1 MALPQPPP
9 LAWAG
14 ARRPRRPAR
23 ERGPHRR
30 PSRRHLDLGDG
41 VTVGDGT
48 RFDIAGDGAAVHIG
62 AGTALGRRCVVAA
75 REQVIIGERCR
86 LGDEVVVM
94 DFDHAAAD
102 HERPVR
108 EQGLVTAPVAIGDG
122 AVLDDTVVVLQGT
135 TVGPGVRVTTRS
147 VVTGDIAPG
156 ATVGGVPPI
165 QRGCGPS
172 RSPPRRLLV

>member
-1 MALPQPPP
+1 MAWRSLNRRRWRGRVREGRGVR
-9 LAWAG
+9 LGSGVRIDVRRG
-14 ARRPRRPAR
+14 AT
-23 ERGPHRR
+23 
-30 PSRRHLDLGDG
+30 LTLGDG

-48 RFDIAGDGAAVHIG
+48 RFDIAGDGATVHIG
-62 AGTALGRRCVVAA
+62 AGTVLGRRCVVAA
-75 REQVIIGERCR
+75 RERVIIGERCR

-122 AVLDDTVVVLQGT
+122 AVLDDTVVVLHGT

-156 ATVGGVPPI
+156 ATVGGVPARPA
-165 QRGCGPS
+165 
-172 RSPPRRLLV
+172 RLRT